1 MYTQYLRHTK
11 SEARPL
17 LADLF
22 RSSTPREIGR
32 DWARSCQAG
41 KFTTMATALYLEQ
54 YLDSKQKCLYI
65 WIMLLIYIH
74 VYSLD
79 TVECIWT
86 KICGW
91 YVDLGVQILADEYLI
106 TYSLF
111 VNKITLSLVVK
122 HADAHTAEH

>member
-1 MYTQYLRHTK
+1 
-11 SEARPL
+11 
-17 LADLF
+17 
-22 RSSTPREIGR
+22 
-32 DWARSCQAG
+32 
-41 KFTTMATALYLEQ
+41 MATALYLEQ

-86 KICGW
+86 EICGW

-106 TYSLF
+106 TYLLF